1 MKIPFMSILLP
12 TLSQM
17 TQPKWSSGFLVV
29 SQQFLHFVLP
39 CLCLS
44 FMLGMSLMGIL
55 NACIEE
61 EYISWNESLLK
72 KKWGSI
78 S

>member
-1 MKIPFMSILLP
+1 MLSISKQKSCVYRLNFP
-12 TLSQM
+12 I
-17 TQPKWSSGFLVV
+17 KFWV
-29 SQQFLHFVLP
+29 SLQFLNFVLP
-39 CLCLS
+39 CFCLA